1 MPITAH
7 KPLETVNGP
16 CDPQNP
22 ERGSAP
28 LSFGPKLWSAAD
40 RLRGHLDA
48 AEYKHV
54 VLGLIF
60 LRFLSTSDDVP
71 FKQMAL
77 VLKEEA
83 ASNRHRGGR
92 RNGGSAG
99 VANFNV
105 PEEASW
111 RFLCGK
117 AHTASIGRVL
127 DRAMEALEEANSV
140 LNGALPKIFSR
151 TGLGGSKLGELIGVI
166 SEIDFTDYNGTSR
179 ADLLGRVYEYFLGRF
194 ASAEG
199 KRGGEFYT
207 PPSIVRLLVEML
219 EPFSG
224 TVYDPCCGSG
234 GLFIQSQRFLDEHGG
249 NPGELRL
256 FGQESNPAT
265 WRLARMNM
273 AIHGLKV
280 NLGSRSADT
289 FAENLHPN
297 LRADFILANPPFNM
311 SDWISELMLS
321 DSRWAFGKPN
331 SGNAN
336 FAWIQHMIH
345 HLSPRGRAG
354 FVMANGSLSVQSGSD
369 GEIRRAIIEADLVD
383 CVVSLPSQLFF
394 NTSIPVSLWFL
405 ARDKSDG
412 GYCDRR
418 GRTLFIDARTLG
430 TMVDRIHRELTHD
443 DVRLIAKT
451 YLDWCHLGGKPSR
464 AIEPGLS
471 AEATIEEIRQH
482 RYALVPGRYVGFAPR
497 ETTRWNPKALRKEL
511 NEIEQQLVGI
521 DTASRSA
528 LALLRE
534 LLHG

>member
-1 MPITAH
+1 MPTTTG
-7 KPLETVNGP
+7 KPVEANRPCELEAQEHN
-16 CDPQNP
+16 
-22 ERGSAP
+22 SAP
-28 LSFGPKLWSAAD
+28 LSFGPQLWSAAD

-71 FKQMAL
+71 FKQMAFA
-77 VLKEEA
+77 LKEEA
-83 ASNRHRGGR
+83 VSNGR
-92 RNGGSAG
+92 KNGHRNGASARLPKF
-99 VANFNV
+99 VV
-105 PEEASW
+105 PEESSW
-111 RFLCGK
+111 RFVCGK
-117 AHTASIGRVL
+117 AHTASVGRVL
-127 DRAMEALEEANSV
+127 DRAMEALEQANSV

-151 TGLGGSKLGELIGVI
+151 TGLAGSKLGELIGVI

-219 EPFSG
+219 EPFGG

-234 GLFIQSQRFLDEHGG
+234 GLFIQSQRFIDEHGG
-249 NPGELRL
+249 NLGELRL

-280 NLGSRSADT
+280 NLGPKPADT
-289 FAENLHPN
+289 FAENLHSD

-321 DSRWAFGKPN
+321 DSRWTFGKPN

-383 CVVSLPSQLFF
+383 CIVSLPSQLFF

-405 ARDKSDG
+405 ARDKADG
-412 GYCDRR
+412 GYRERR
-418 GRTLFIDARTLG
+418 GRTLFIDARHLG
-430 TMVDRIHRELTHD
+430 TMVDRIHRELTD
-443 DVRLIAKT
+443 NDVRLIAKT
-451 YLDWCHLGGKPSR
+451 YIDWCHLGGKPSR

-471 AEATIEEIRQH
+471 AEATTGEIRQH

-497 ETTRWNPKALRKEL
+497 ETVRWNPKALWKEL

-528 LALLRE
+528 LALLLE

>member
-1 MPITAH
+1 MPTPAH
-7 KPLETVNGP
+7 KTVETTVKP
-16 CDPQNP
+16 FDEIVH

-28 LSFGPKLWSAAD
+28 LSFGPQLWSAAD

-48 AEYKHV
+48 AEYKHI

-60 LRFLSTSDDVP
+60 LRFLSTTDDVP
-71 FKQMAL
+71 LKQMAF

-83 ASNRHRGGR
+83 VASSRKNGH
-92 RNGGSAG
+92 RNGSSVELPSFA
-99 VANFNV
+99 V
-105 PEEASW
+105 PEESSW
-111 RFLCGK
+111 RFICGK
-117 AHTASIGRVL
+117 AHTSSIGRTL
-127 DRAMEALEEANSV
+127 DRAMEALEQANPILAGV
-140 LNGALPKIFSR
+140 LPKIFVR
-151 TGLGGSKLGELIGVI
+151 TGLAGSKLGELIGVI
-166 SEIDFTDYNGTSR
+166 SEIDFTDYNGSR
-179 ADLLGRVYEYFLGRF
+179 ADILGRVYEYFLGRF
-194 ASAEG
+194 ASTEG

-234 GLFIQSQRFLDEHGG
+234 GLFIQSQRFIDEHGG
-249 NPGELRL
+249 NSGELRL
-256 FGQESNPAT
+256 FGQESNPGT

-280 NLGSRSADT
+280 NLGLKAADT
-289 FAENLHPN
+289 FSEDLHSE
-297 LRADFILANPPFNM
+297 LRADYILANPPFNM
-311 SDWISELMLS
+311 SDWTSELMLS
-321 DSRWAFGKPN
+321 DSRWKFGKPN

-336 FAWIQHMIH
+336 FAWIQHMIQ

-369 GEIRRAIIEADLVD
+369 GDIRRAIIDADLVD

-405 ARDKSDG
+405 ACDKADAR
-412 GYCDRR
+412 YRDRR
-418 GRTLFIDARTLG
+418 GRTLFIDARHLG
-430 TMVDRIHRELTHD
+430 TMVDRIHRELTED
-443 DVRLIAKT
+443 DVALIAKA
-451 YLDWCHLGGKPSR
+451 YLDWCHLDGKRRR
-464 AIEPGLS
+464 ALDPGFS
-471 AEATIEEIRQH
+471 AEATIEEIRHH

-497 ETTRWNPKALRKEL
+497 ESVQWNPKVLRKEL
-511 NEIEQQLVGI
+511 NEIEQQLAGI

>member
-1 MPITAH
+1 MPTPTYKPVEATA
-7 KPLETVNGP
+7 KAFDEMV
-16 CDPQNP
+16 Q
-22 ERGSAP
+22 ERSSAP
-28 LSFGPKLWSAAD
+28 LSFGPQLWSAAD

-48 AEYKHV
+48 AEYKHI

-60 LRFLSTSDDVP
+60 LRFLSTTDDVP
-71 FKQMAL
+71 LKQMAF

-83 ASNRHRGGR
+83 AASIRKNGH
-92 RNGGSAG
+92 RNGTSAELS
-99 VANFNV
+99 NFAV
-105 PEEASW
+105 PEESSW
-111 RFLCGK
+111 RFICGK
-117 AHTASIGRVL
+117 AHTATIGRVL
-127 DRAMEALEEANSV
+127 DRAMEALEQANPI
-140 LNGALPKIFSR
+140 LIGALPKIFAR
-151 TGLGGSKLGELIGVI
+151 TGLVGSKLGELIGVI
-166 SEIDFTDYNGTSR
+166 SEIDFTEYNGSR
-179 ADLLGRVYEYFLGRF
+179 ADILGRVYEYFLGRF
-194 ASAEG
+194 ASTEG

-234 GLFIQSQRFLDEHGG
+234 GLFIQSQRFIDEHGG

-256 FGQESNPAT
+256 FGQESNPGT

-280 NLGSRSADT
+280 NLGLKAADT
-289 FAENLHPN
+289 FAENLHPE
-297 LRADFILANPPFNM
+297 LRADYILANPPFNM

-321 DSRWAFGKPN
+321 DSRWKFGKPN

-336 FAWIQHMIH
+336 FAWIQHMIQ

-369 GEIRRAIIEADLVD
+369 GDIRRAIVDADLVD
-383 CVVSLPSQLFF
+383 CVVSLPIQLFF

-405 ARDKSDG
+405 ARDKSDTR
-412 GYCDRR
+412 YRDRR
-418 GRTLFIDARTLG
+418 GRTLFIDARQLG
-430 TMVDRIHRELTHD
+430 TMVDRTHRELTPD
-443 DVRLIAKT
+443 DVGKIASA
-451 YLDWCHLGGKPSR
+451 YLDWCHLDGKR
-464 AIEPGLS
+464 KDALEPGFS
-471 AEATIEEIRQH
+471 AEATIEEIRHH

-497 ETTRWNPKALRKEL
+497 ESVQWNPKILRKEL
-511 NEIEQQLVGI
+511 KEIEQELAGI

>member
-1 MPITAH
+1 MPTTVRKTAE
-7 KPLETVNGP
+7 PSNGC
-16 CDPQNP
+16 CDVQV
-22 ERGSAP
+22 EDRGIGP
-28 LSFGPKLWSAAD
+28 FSFGSKLWAAAD

-48 AEYKHV
+48 AEYKHI

-71 FKQMAL
+71 LKQLAFI
-77 VLKEEA
+77 LKEEA
-83 ASNRHRGGR
+83 ALSSRKNAHRKGSSGGF
-92 RNGGSAG
+92 SSF
-99 VANFNV
+99 VV

-111 RFLCGK
+111 RFVCGK
-117 AHTASIGRVL
+117 AHTSSAGRAL
-127 DRAMEALEEANSV
+127 DKAMEVLEQANPV
-140 LNGALPKIFSR
+140 LVGALPKIFAR
-151 TGLGGSKLGELIGVI
+151 TGLAGSKLGELIGVI
-166 SEIDFTDYNGTSR
+166 NEIDFTDYNGASR

-207 PPSIVRLLVEML
+207 PQSIVRLLVEML
-219 EPFSG
+219 EPFAG

-234 GLFIQSQRFLDEHGG
+234 GLFIQSQRFIDEHGG

-280 NLGSRSADT
+280 DLGSKAADT
-289 FAENLHPN
+289 FAENLHPE
-297 LRADFILANPPFNM
+297 LRADYILANPPFNM

-321 DSRWAFGKPN
+321 DSRWTFGKPN

-336 FAWIQHMIH
+336 FAWIQHIIH
-345 HLSPRGRAG
+345 QLSPRGRAG

-369 GEIRRAIIEADLVD
+369 SEIRRAIIEADLVD
-383 CVVSLPSQLFF
+383 CVVSLPNQLFF

-405 ARDKSDG
+405 ARDKADG
-412 GYCDRR
+412 RYRNR
-418 GRTLFIDARTLG
+418 SGRTLFIDARYLG
-430 TMVDRIHRELTHD
+430 TLVDRIHRELTGD

-451 YLDWCHLGGKPSR
+451 YLDWCHLNGEPSQ

-471 AEATIEEIRQH
+471 AEATIEDIRQH

-497 ETTRWNPKALRKEL
+497 ETVGWNPKLLRKEL
-511 NEIEQQLVGI
+511 NEIEQQLAGI

>member
-1 MPITAH
+1 MTTTQQDHGVADRLKTPQRG
-7 KPLETVNGP
+7 NGL
-16 CDPQNP
+16 
-22 ERGSAP
+22 GAP
-28 LSFGPKLWSAAD
+28 LSFGPQLWSAAD

-48 AEYKHV
+48 AEYKHI
-54 VLGLIF
+54 VLALIF
-60 LRFLSTSDDVP
+60 LRFLSTDDVVP
-71 FKQMAL
+71 LRQMAF

-83 ASNRHRGGR
+83 ADGSKNGR
-92 RNGGSAG
+92 RNGAAAG
-99 VANFNV
+99 LPGFVV
-105 PEEASW
+105 PEESSW
-111 RFLCGK
+111 RFVCGK
-117 AHTASIGRVL
+117 AHTSSIGRTL
-127 DRAMEALEEANSV
+127 DGAMEALEQTNPVMA
-140 LNGALPKIFSR
+140 GALPKIFSR
-151 TGLGGSKLGELIGVI
+151 TGLASSKLGELIGVI
-166 SEIDFTDYNGTSR
+166 GEIDFTDYSGGSR

-207 PPSIVRLLVEML
+207 PSSIVRLLAEML

-234 GLFIQSQRFLDEHGG
+234 GLFIQSQRFIDEHGG

-256 FGQESNPAT
+256 FGQESNPGT

-280 NLGSRSADT
+280 NLGSKAADT
-289 FAENLHPN
+289 FAEDLHPE
-297 LRADFILANPPFNM
+297 LRADYILANPPFNM

-321 DSRWAFGKPN
+321 DSRWTFGKPN

-369 GEIRRAIIEADLVD
+369 GDIRRAIIDADLVD

-405 ARDKSDG
+405 ARDKADAR
-412 GYCDRR
+412 YRDRR
-418 GRTLFIDARTLG
+418 GRTLFIDARQLG
-430 TMVDRIHRELTHD
+430 TMVDRTHRELTEV
-443 DVRLIAKT
+443 DVSVIANA
-451 YLDWCHLGGKPSR
+451 YLDWCHLDGKRGR
-464 AIEPGLS
+464 ALDPGFS
-471 AEATIEEIRQH
+471 AEVSTEEIRRH

-497 ETTRWNPKALRKEL
+497 ESVQWNPKALRKEL
-511 NEIEQQLVGI
+511 KEIEQQLAGI
-521 DTASRSA
+521 DTASHSA